1 MNMSITIN
9 EERLKN
15 TFIEL
20 VGVPCPSCDEKQEA
34 ELLVKKLHELGM
46 EPQVDRAG
54 EQCGGTTG
62 NVWGFLKGN
71 VPGALRLF
79 FEAHMDS
86 VAPTTGTRVMEK
98 DGVLYSDGTTTLGG
112 DDKSGVAAVLE
123 AMQCVIE
130 NELPHGDI
138 QVCFTIGEE
147 TGSYGVR
154 YMDKSMI
161 RADAGYCMDCGG
173 HPGAIFNA
181 SPKAINLKLTV
192 KGKSAHAG
200 LEPEKGINAIMLAA
214 DALHAL
220 PAYGRIDAETTLSVD
235 MIDGGLASNIVP
247 EACEIVIDMRCP
259 DEEKLEH
266 LKNETVSLF
275 RNTVEMGGGSLE
287 VEVKDVAPG
296 VNLSTEHATVK
307 IAISAAERLNFPV
320 TTGFTGGCSDA
331 NFLCGMGLHRRLQ
344 RRQFPV
350 RHGSAHRV
358 TGHRN
363 GQNPYYGGMPCPG
376 RSEQR
381 SPLGDGHCWG
391 SNGEVLRLVVKTTN
405 LEPKSRMDA
414 GIWSLYL
421 LIL

>member
-1 MNMSITIN
+1 MKMVIKIN
-9 EERLKN
+9 EGRLKS

-34 ELLVKKLHELGM
+34 DLLVKKLQELGM
-46 EPQVDRAG
+46 EPKVDRAG

-86 VAPTTGTRVMEK
+86 VAPTTGTNVIEK

-123 AMQCVIE
+123 AMQCIIE
-130 NELPHGDI
+130 NDLPHGDI

-154 YMDKSMI
+154 YMDKTMI
-161 RADAGYCMDCGG
+161 QADAGYCMDCGG

-181 SPKAINLKLTV
+181 SPKAINLKLKV

-220 PAYGRIDAETTLSVD
+220 PAYGRIDEETTLSVD
-235 MIDGGLASNIVP
+235 MIDGGLAPNIVP

-259 DEEKLEH
+259 NQTKLER
-266 LKNETVSLF
+266 LKNETVEIF
-275 RNTVEMGGGSLE
+275 RNVVEAKGGV
-287 VEVKDVAPG
+287 VEVAVKEVAPG
-296 VNLSTEHATVK
+296 VNLNTDHATVK
-307 IAISAAERLNFPV
+307 LAATAAEKLGLPV
-320 TTGFTGGCSDA
+320 STGFTGGCSDA
-331 NFLCGMGLHRRLQ
+331 NFLCGMGLPTVLLATGMDKIHTTEERLALEDLYNAASW
-344 RRQFPV
+344 V
-350 RHGSAHRV
+350 LGIVEEAA
-358 TGHRN
+358 
-363 GQNPYYGGMPCPG
+363 
-376 RSEQR
+376 EQAI
-381 SPLGDGHCWG
+381 S
-391 SNGEVLRLVVKTTN
+391 KT
-405 LEPKSRMDA
+405 
-414 GIWSLYL
+414 
-421 LIL
+421 

>member
-86 VAPTTGTRVMEK
+86 VAPTTGTHVMEK

-123 AMQCVIE
+123 AMQCIIE

-147 TGSYGVR
+147 TGSYGV
-154 YMDKSMI
+154 
-161 RADAGYCMDCGG
+161 YCMDCGG

-181 SPKAINLKLTV
+181 SPKAVNLKLTV

-235 MIDGGLASNIVP
+235 MIDGGLAPNIVP
-247 EACEIVIDMRCP
+247 ETCEIVIDMRCP
-259 DEEKLEH
+259 DEEKLER
-266 LKNETVSLF
+266 LQNETVEIF
-275 RNTVEMGGGSLE
+275 RNAVEAKGGTVE
-287 VEVKDVAPG
+287 VTVKEVAPG
-296 VNLSTEHATVK
+296 VNLDTDHATVK
-307 IAISAAERLNFPV
+307 LAAIAAEKLGFPV
-320 TTGFTGGCSDA
+320 STGFTGGCSDA
-331 NFLCGMGLHRRLQ
+331 NFLCGMGLPTVLL
-344 RRQFPV
+344 
-350 RHGSAHRV
+350 A
-358 TGHRN
+358 TGMDKIHTTEECLALEDLNNAAR
-363 GQNPYYGGMPCPG
+363 
-376 RSEQR
+376 
-381 SPLGDGHCWG
+381 W
-391 SNGEVLRLVVKTTN
+391 VLAIVQEATEK
-405 LEPKSRMDA
+405 
-414 GIWSLYL
+414 Y
-421 LIL
+421 

>member
-1 MNMSITIN
+1 MNMSININ

-20 VGVPCPSCDEKQEA
+20 VSVPCPSCDEKQEA
-34 ELLVKKLHELGM
+34 DLLVKKLQELGM
-46 EPQVDRAG
+46 EPKVDRAG

-62 NVWGFLKGN
+62 NVWGFLKGD

-86 VAPTTGTRVMEK
+86 VAPTTGTNVIEK

-123 AMQCVIE
+123 AMQCIIE
-130 NELPHGDI
+130 NDLPHGDI

-154 YMDKSMI
+154 YMDKTMI
-161 RADAGYCMDCGG
+161 QADAGYCMDCGG

-181 SPKAINLKLTV
+181 SPKAINLKLKV

-220 PAYGRIDAETTLSVD
+220 PAYGRIDEETTLSVD

-259 DEEKLEH
+259 NQTKLER
-266 LKNETVSLF
+266 LKNETVEIF
-275 RNTVEMGGGSLE
+275 RNVVEAKGGA
-287 VEVKDVAPG
+287 VEVAVKEVAPG
-296 VNLSTEHATVK
+296 VNLNTDHATVK
-307 IAISAAERLNFPV
+307 LAATPAEKLGFPV
-320 TTGFTGGCSDA
+320 STGFTGGCSDA
-331 NFLCGMGLHRRLQ
+331 NFLCGMGLPTVLLATGMDKIHTTEERLALEDLYNAASW
-344 RRQFPV
+344 V
-350 RHGSAHRV
+350 LGIVEEAA
-358 TGHRN
+358 
-363 GQNPYYGGMPCPG
+363 
-376 RSEQR
+376 EQAIR
-381 SPLGDGHCWG
+381 
-391 SNGEVLRLVVKTTN
+391 KT
-405 LEPKSRMDA
+405 
-414 GIWSLYL
+414 
-421 LIL
+421 

>member
-1 MNMSITIN
+1 MNMSININ

-20 VGVPCPSCDEKQEA
+20 VSVPCPSCDEKQEA
-34 ELLVKKLHELGM
+34 DLLVKKLQELGM
-46 EPQVDRAG
+46 EPKVDRAG

-62 NVWGFLKGN
+62 NVWGFLKGD

-86 VAPTTGTRVMEK
+86 VAPTTGTNVIEK

-123 AMQCVIE
+123 AMQCIIE
-130 NELPHGDI
+130 NDLPHGDI

-154 YMDKSMI
+154 YMDKTMI
-161 RADAGYCMDCGG
+161 QADAGYCMDCGG

-181 SPKAINLKLTV
+181 SPKAINLKLKV

-220 PAYGRIDAETTLSVD
+220 PAYGRIDEETTLSVD
-235 MIDGGLASNIVP
+235 MIDGGLAPNIVP

-259 DEEKLEH
+259 NQTKLER
-266 LKNETVSLF
+266 LKNETVEIF
-275 RNTVEMGGGSLE
+275 RNVVEAKGGV
-287 VEVKDVAPG
+287 VEVAVKEVAPG
-296 VNLSTEHATVK
+296 VNLNTDHATVK
-307 IAISAAERLNFPV
+307 LAATAAEKLGFPV
-320 TTGFTGGCSDA
+320 STGFTGGCSDA
-331 NFLCGMGLHRRLQ
+331 NFLCGMGLPTVLLATGMDKIHTTEERLALEDLYNAASW
-344 RRQFPV
+344 V
-350 RHGSAHRV
+350 LGIVEEAA
-358 TGHRN
+358 
-363 GQNPYYGGMPCPG
+363 
-376 RSEQR
+376 EQAIR
-381 SPLGDGHCWG
+381 
-391 SNGEVLRLVVKTTN
+391 KT
-405 LEPKSRMDA
+405 
-414 GIWSLYL
+414 
-421 LIL
+421 

>member
-1 MNMSITIN
+1 MNMSININ

-20 VGVPCPSCDEKQEA
+20 VSVPCPSCDEKQEA
-34 ELLVKKLHELGM
+34 DLLVKKLQELGM
-46 EPQVDRAG
+46 EPKVDRAG

-62 NVWGFLKGN
+62 NVWGFLKGD

-86 VAPTTGTRVMEK
+86 VAPTTGTNVIEK

-123 AMQCVIE
+123 AMQCIIE
-130 NELPHGDI
+130 NDLPHGDI

-154 YMDKSMI
+154 YMDKTMI
-161 RADAGYCMDCGG
+161 QADAGYCMDCGG

-181 SPKAINLKLTV
+181 SPKAINLKLKV

-220 PAYGRIDAETTLSVD
+220 PAYGRIDEETTLSVD

-259 DEEKLEH
+259 NQTKLER
-266 LKNETVSLF
+266 LKKETVEIF
-275 RNTVEMGGGSLE
+275 RNVVEAKGGA
-287 VEVKDVAPG
+287 VEVAVKEVAPG
-296 VNLSTEHATVK
+296 VNLNTDHATVK
-307 IAISAAERLNFPV
+307 LAATAAEKLGFPV
-320 TTGFTGGCSDA
+320 STGFTGGCSDA
-331 NFLCGMGLHRRLQ
+331 NFLCGMGLPTVLLATGMDKIHTTEERLALEDLYNAASW
-344 RRQFPV
+344 V
-350 RHGSAHRV
+350 LGIVEEAA
-358 TGHRN
+358 
-363 GQNPYYGGMPCPG
+363 
-376 RSEQR
+376 EQAI
-381 SPLGDGHCWG
+381 S
-391 SNGEVLRLVVKTTN
+391 KT
-405 LEPKSRMDA
+405 
-414 GIWSLYL
+414 
-421 LIL
+421 

>member
-1 MNMSITIN
+1 MKMVIKIN
-9 EERLKN
+9 EGRLKS

-34 ELLVKKLHELGM
+34 DLLVKKLQELGM
-46 EPQVDRAG
+46 EPKVDRAG

-62 NVWGFLKGN
+62 HVWGFLKGD

-86 VAPTTGTRVMEK
+86 VAPTTGTNGIEK

-123 AMQCVIE
+123 AMQCIIE
-130 NELPHGDI
+130 NDLPHGDI

-154 YMDKSMI
+154 YMDKTMI
-161 RADAGYCMDCGG
+161 QADAGYCMDCGG

-181 SPKAINLKLTV
+181 SPKAINLKLRV

-220 PAYGRIDAETTLSVD
+220 PAYGRIDEETTLSVD
-235 MIDGGLASNIVP
+235 MIDGGLAPNIVP

-259 DEEKLEH
+259 NQTKLER
-266 LKNETVSLF
+266 LKNETVEIF
-275 RNTVEMGGGSLE
+275 RNVVEAKGGA
-287 VEVKDVAPG
+287 VEVAVKEVAPG
-296 VNLSTEHATVK
+296 VNLNTDHATVK
-307 IAISAAERLNFPV
+307 LAATAAEKLGFPV
-320 TTGFTGGCSDA
+320 STGFTGGCSDA
-331 NFLCGMGLHRRLQ
+331 NFLCGMGLPTVLLATGMDKIHTTEERLALEDLYNAASW
-344 RRQFPV
+344 V
-350 RHGSAHRV
+350 LGIVEEAA
-358 TGHRN
+358 
-363 GQNPYYGGMPCPG
+363 
-376 RSEQR
+376 EQAIR
-381 SPLGDGHCWG
+381 
-391 SNGEVLRLVVKTTN
+391 KT
-405 LEPKSRMDA
+405 
-414 GIWSLYL
+414 
-421 LIL
+421 

>member
-1 MNMSITIN
+1 MNMSININ

-20 VGVPCPSCDEKQEA
+20 VGVPCPSCDEKREA
-34 ELLVKKLHELGM
+34 DLLVKKLQELGM
-46 EPQVDRAG
+46 EPKVDRAG

-62 NVWGFLKGN
+62 NVWGFLKGD

-86 VAPTTGTRVMEK
+86 VAPTTGTNVIEK

-123 AMQCVIE
+123 AMQCIIE
-130 NELPHGDI
+130 NDLPHGDI

-154 YMDKSMI
+154 YMDKTMI
-161 RADAGYCMDCGG
+161 QADAGYCMDCGG

-181 SPKAINLKLTV
+181 SPKAINLKLKV

-220 PAYGRIDAETTLSVD
+220 PAYGRIDEETTLSVD

-259 DEEKLEH
+259 NQTKLER
-266 LKNETVSLF
+266 LKKETVEIF
-275 RNTVEMGGGSLE
+275 RNVVEAKGGA
-287 VEVKDVAPG
+287 VEVAVKEVAPG
-296 VNLSTEHATVK
+296 VNLNTDHATVK
-307 IAISAAERLNFPV
+307 LAATAAEKLGFPV
-320 TTGFTGGCSDA
+320 STGFTGGCSDA
-331 NFLCGMGLHRRLQ
+331 NFLCGMGLPTVLLATGMDKIHTTEERLALEDLYNAASW
-344 RRQFPV
+344 V
-350 RHGSAHRV
+350 LGIVEEAA
-358 TGHRN
+358 
-363 GQNPYYGGMPCPG
+363 
-376 RSEQR
+376 EQAIR
-381 SPLGDGHCWG
+381 
-391 SNGEVLRLVVKTTN
+391 KT
-405 LEPKSRMDA
+405 
-414 GIWSLYL
+414 
-421 LIL
+421 

>member
-1 MNMSITIN
+1 MNMSININ

-20 VGVPCPSCDEKQEA
+20 VSVPCPSCDEKREA
-34 ELLVKKLHELGM
+34 DLLVKKLQELGM
-46 EPQVDRAG
+46 EPKVDRAG

-62 NVWGFLKGN
+62 NVWGFLKGD

-86 VAPTTGTRVMEK
+86 VAPTTGTNVIEK

-123 AMQCVIE
+123 AMQCIIE
-130 NELPHGDI
+130 NDLPHGDI

-154 YMDKSMI
+154 YMDKTMI

-181 SPKAINLKLTV
+181 SPKAINLKLKV

-220 PAYGRIDAETTLSVD
+220 PAYGRIDEETTLSVD
-235 MIDGGLASNIVP
+235 MIDGGLAPNIVP

-259 DEEKLEH
+259 NQTKLER
-266 LKNETVSLF
+266 LKNETVEIF
-275 RNTVEMGGGSLE
+275 RNVVEAKGGA
-287 VEVKDVAPG
+287 VEVAVKEVAPG
-296 VNLSTEHATVK
+296 VNLNTDHATVK
-307 IAISAAERLNFPV
+307 LAATAAEKLGFPV
-320 TTGFTGGCSDA
+320 STGFTGGCSDA
-331 NFLCGMGLHRRLQ
+331 NFLCGMGLPTVLLATGMDKIHTTEERLALEDLYNAASW
-344 RRQFPV
+344 V
-350 RHGSAHRV
+350 LGIVEEAA
-358 TGHRN
+358 
-363 GQNPYYGGMPCPG
+363 
-376 RSEQR
+376 EQAIR
-381 SPLGDGHCWG
+381 
-391 SNGEVLRLVVKTTN
+391 KT
-405 LEPKSRMDA
+405 
-414 GIWSLYL
+414 
-421 LIL
+421 

>member
-1 MNMSITIN
+1 MNMSININ

-34 ELLVKKLHELGM
+34 DLLVKKLQELGM
-46 EPQVDRAG
+46 EPKVDRAG

-86 VAPTTGTRVMEK
+86 VAPTTGTNVIEK

-123 AMQCVIE
+123 AMQCIIE
-130 NELPHGDI
+130 NDLPHGDI

-154 YMDKSMI
+154 YMDKTMI
-161 RADAGYCMDCGG
+161 QADAGYCMDCGG

-181 SPKAINLKLTV
+181 SPKAINLKLKV

-220 PAYGRIDAETTLSVD
+220 PAYGRIDEETTLSVD
-235 MIDGGLASNIVP
+235 MIDGGLAPNIVP

-259 DEEKLEH
+259 NQTKLER
-266 LKNETVSLF
+266 LKKETVEIF
-275 RNTVEMGGGSLE
+275 RNVVEAKGGA
-287 VEVKDVAPG
+287 VEVAVKEVAPG
-296 VNLSTEHATVK
+296 VNLNTDHATVK
-307 IAISAAERLNFPV
+307 LAATAAEKLGFPV
-320 TTGFTGGCSDA
+320 STGFTGGCSDA
-331 NFLCGMGLHRRLQ
+331 NFLCGMGLPTVLLATGMDKIHTTEERLALEDLYNAASW
-344 RRQFPV
+344 V
-350 RHGSAHRV
+350 LGIVEEAA
-358 TGHRN
+358 
-363 GQNPYYGGMPCPG
+363 
-376 RSEQR
+376 EQAIR
-381 SPLGDGHCWG
+381 
-391 SNGEVLRLVVKTTN
+391 KT
-405 LEPKSRMDA
+405 
-414 GIWSLYL
+414 
-421 LIL
+421 

>member
-1 MNMSITIN
+1 MKMVIKIN
-9 EERLKN
+9 EGRLKS

-34 ELLVKKLHELGM
+34 DLLVKKLQELGM
-46 EPQVDRAG
+46 EPKVDRAG

-62 NVWGFLKGN
+62 NVWGFLKGD

-86 VAPTTGTRVMEK
+86 VAPTTGTNVIEK

-123 AMQCVIE
+123 AMKCIIE
-130 NELPHGDI
+130 NDLPHGDI

-154 YMDKSMI
+154 YMDKTMI
-161 RADAGYCMDCGG
+161 QADAGYCMDCGG

-181 SPKAINLKLTV
+181 SPKAINLKLKV

-220 PAYGRIDAETTLSVD
+220 PAYGRIDEETTLSVD
-235 MIDGGLASNIVP
+235 MIDGGLAPNIVP

-259 DEEKLEH
+259 NQTKLER
-266 LKNETVSLF
+266 LKNETVEIF
-275 RNTVEMGGGSLE
+275 RNVVEAKGGA
-287 VEVKDVAPG
+287 VEVAVKEVAPG
-296 VNLSTEHATVK
+296 VNLNTDHATVK
-307 IAISAAERLNFPV
+307 LAATAAEKLGFPV
-320 TTGFTGGCSDA
+320 STGFTGGCSDA
-331 NFLCGMGLHRRLQ
+331 NFLCGMGLPTVLLATGMDKIHTTEERLALEDLYNAASW
-344 RRQFPV
+344 V
-350 RHGSAHRV
+350 LGIVEEAA
-358 TGHRN
+358 
-363 GQNPYYGGMPCPG
+363 
-376 RSEQR
+376 EQAIR
-381 SPLGDGHCWG
+381 
-391 SNGEVLRLVVKTTN
+391 KT
-405 LEPKSRMDA
+405 
-414 GIWSLYL
+414 
-421 LIL
+421 

>member
-1 MNMSITIN
+1 MNMSININ

-20 VGVPCPSCDEKQEA
+20 VSVPCPSCDEKQEA
-34 ELLVKKLHELGM
+34 DLLVKKLQELGM
-46 EPQVDRAG
+46 EPKVDRAG

-62 NVWGFLKGN
+62 NVWGFLKGD

-86 VAPTTGTRVMEK
+86 VAPTTGTNVIEK

-123 AMQCVIE
+123 AMQCIIE
-130 NELPHGDI
+130 NDLPHGDI

-154 YMDKSMI
+154 YMDKTMI
-161 RADAGYCMDCGG
+161 QADAGYCMDCGG

-181 SPKAINLKLTV
+181 SPKAINLKLKV

-220 PAYGRIDAETTLSVD
+220 PAYGRIDEETTLSVD
-235 MIDGGLASNIVP
+235 MIDGGLAPNIVP

-259 DEEKLEH
+259 NQTKLER
-266 LKNETVSLF
+266 LKNETVEIF
-275 RNTVEMGGGSLE
+275 RNVVEAKGGA
-287 VEVKDVAPG
+287 VEVAVKEVAPG
-296 VNLSTEHATVK
+296 VNLNTDHATVK
-307 IAISAAERLNFPV
+307 LAATAAEKLGFPV
-320 TTGFTGGCSDA
+320 STGFTGGCSDA
-331 NFLCGMGLHRRLQ
+331 NFLCGMGLPTVLLATGMDKIHTTEERLALEDLYNAASW
-344 RRQFPV
+344 V
-350 RHGSAHRV
+350 LGIVEEAA
-358 TGHRN
+358 
-363 GQNPYYGGMPCPG
+363 
-376 RSEQR
+376 EQAI
-381 SPLGDGHCWG
+381 S
-391 SNGEVLRLVVKTTN
+391 KT
-405 LEPKSRMDA
+405 
-414 GIWSLYL
+414 
-421 LIL
+421 

>member
-1 MNMSITIN
+1 MDKSINVNIN

-20 VGVPCPSCDEKQEA
+20 VSVPCPSCDEKQEA
-34 ELLVKKLHELGM
+34 ELLMKKLQELGM
-46 EPQVDRAG
+46 EPRVDRAG
-54 EQCGGTTG
+54 ERCGGTTG

-71 VPGALRLF
+71 VSGALRLF

-86 VAPTTGTRVMEK
+86 VAPTTGTNVIEK

-123 AMQCVIE
+123 AMQCIIE
-130 NELPHGDI
+130 NNLPHGDI

-154 YMDKSMI
+154 YMDKTMI

-214 DALHAL
+214 DAMHAL

-235 MIDGGLASNIVP
+235 MIDGGLAPNIVP
-247 EACEIVIDMRCP
+247 ESCEVVIDMRCP
-259 DEEKLEH
+259 DETKLER
-266 LKNETVSLF
+266 LKNETVEIF
-275 RNTVEMGGGSLE
+275 RKAVEAKGGTVETA
-287 VEVKDVAPG
+287 VKEVAPG
-296 VNLSTEHATVK
+296 VNLNTDHATVEL
-307 IAISAAERLNFPV
+307 AATAAAKLGFPV
-320 TTGFTGGCSDA
+320 STGFTGGCSDA
-331 NFLCGMGLHRRLQ
+331 NFLCGMGLPTVLL
-344 RRQFPV
+344 
-350 RHGSAHRV
+350 A
-358 TGHRN
+358 TGMDKIHTTEECLALEDLRN
-363 GQNPYYGGMPCPG
+363 AA
-376 RSEQR
+376 RWV
-381 SPLGDGHCWG
+381 LGI
-391 SNGEVLRLVVKTTN
+391 VK
-405 LEPKSRMDA
+405 EAAKS
-414 GIWSLYL
+414 L
-421 LIL
+421 

>member
-1 MNMSITIN
+1 MNMSININ

-20 VGVPCPSCDEKQEA
+20 VSVPCPSCDEKQEA
-34 ELLVKKLHELGM
+34 DLLVKKLQELGM
-46 EPQVDRAG
+46 EPKVDRAGDLLVKKLQELGMEPKVDRAG

-62 NVWGFLKGN
+62 NVWGFLKGD

-86 VAPTTGTRVMEK
+86 VAPTTGTNVIEK

-123 AMQCVIE
+123 AMQCIIE
-130 NELPHGDI
+130 NDLPHGDI

-154 YMDKSMI
+154 YMDKTMI
-161 RADAGYCMDCGG
+161 QADAGYCMDCGG

-181 SPKAINLKLTV
+181 SPKAINLKLKV

-220 PAYGRIDAETTLSVD
+220 PAYGRIDEETTLSVD
-235 MIDGGLASNIVP
+235 MIDGGLAPNIVP

-259 DEEKLEH
+259 NQTKLER
-266 LKNETVSLF
+266 LKNETVEIF
-275 RNTVEMGGGSLE
+275 RNVVEAKGGA
-287 VEVKDVAPG
+287 VEVAVKEVAPG
-296 VNLSTEHATVK
+296 VNLNTDHATVK
-307 IAISAAERLNFPV
+307 LAATAAEKLGFPV
-320 TTGFTGGCSDA
+320 STGFTGGCSDA
-331 NFLCGMGLHRRLQ
+331 NFLCGMGLPTVLLATGMDKIHTTEERLALEDLYNAASW
-344 RRQFPV
+344 V
-350 RHGSAHRV
+350 LGIVEEAA
-358 TGHRN
+358 
-363 GQNPYYGGMPCPG
+363 
-376 RSEQR
+376 EQAIR
-381 SPLGDGHCWG
+381 
-391 SNGEVLRLVVKTTN
+391 KT
-405 LEPKSRMDA
+405 
-414 GIWSLYL
+414 
-421 LIL
+421 

>member
-1 MNMSITIN
+1 MNMSININ

-20 VGVPCPSCDEKQEA
+20 VSVPCPSCDEKQEA
-34 ELLVKKLHELGM
+34 DLLVKKLQELGM
-46 EPQVDRAG
+46 EPKVDRAG

-86 VAPTTGTRVMEK
+86 VAPTTGTNVIEK

-123 AMQCVIE
+123 AMQCIIE
-130 NELPHGDI
+130 NDLPHGDI

-154 YMDKSMI
+154 YMDKTMI
-161 RADAGYCMDCGG
+161 QADAGYCMDCGG

-181 SPKAINLKLTV
+181 SPKAINLKLKV

-220 PAYGRIDAETTLSVD
+220 PAYGRIDEETTLSVD
-235 MIDGGLASNIVP
+235 MIDGGLAPNIVP

-259 DEEKLEH
+259 NQTKLER
-266 LKNETVSLF
+266 LKKETVEIF
-275 RNTVEMGGGSLE
+275 RNVVEAKGGA
-287 VEVKDVAPG
+287 VEVAVKEVAPG
-296 VNLSTEHATVK
+296 VNLNTDHATVK
-307 IAISAAERLNFPV
+307 LAATAAEKLGFPV
-320 TTGFTGGCSDA
+320 STGFTGGCSDA
-331 NFLCGMGLHRRLQ
+331 NFLCGMGLPTVLLATGMDKIHTTEERLALEDLYNAASW
-344 RRQFPV
+344 V
-350 RHGSAHRV
+350 LGIVEEAA
-358 TGHRN
+358 
-363 GQNPYYGGMPCPG
+363 
-376 RSEQR
+376 EQAIR
-381 SPLGDGHCWG
+381 
-391 SNGEVLRLVVKTTN
+391 KT
-405 LEPKSRMDA
+405 
-414 GIWSLYL
+414 
-421 LIL
+421 

>member
-1 MNMSITIN
+1 MNMSININ

-20 VGVPCPSCDEKQEA
+20 VSVPCPSCDEKQEA
-34 ELLVKKLHELGM
+34 DLLVKKLQELGM
-46 EPQVDRAG
+46 EPKVDRAG

-62 NVWGFLKGN
+62 NVWGFLKGD

-86 VAPTTGTRVMEK
+86 VAPTTGTNVIEK

-123 AMQCVIE
+123 AMQCIIE
-130 NELPHGDI
+130 NDLPHGDI

-154 YMDKSMI
+154 YMDKTMI
-161 RADAGYCMDCGG
+161 QADAGYCMDCGG

-181 SPKAINLKLTV
+181 SPKAINLKLKV

-220 PAYGRIDAETTLSVD
+220 PAYGRIDEETTLSVD
-235 MIDGGLASNIVP
+235 MIDGGLAPNIVP

-259 DEEKLEH
+259 NQTKLER
-266 LKNETVSLF
+266 LKKETVEIF
-275 RNTVEMGGGSLE
+275 RNVVEAKGGA
-287 VEVKDVAPG
+287 VEVAVKEVAPG
-296 VNLSTEHATVK
+296 VNLNTDHATVK
-307 IAISAAERLNFPV
+307 LAATAAEKLGFPV
-320 TTGFTGGCSDA
+320 STGFTGGCSDA
-331 NFLCGMGLHRRLQ
+331 NFLCGMGLPTVLLATGMDKIHTTEERLALEDLYNAASW
-344 RRQFPV
+344 V
-350 RHGSAHRV
+350 LGIVEEAA
-358 TGHRN
+358 
-363 GQNPYYGGMPCPG
+363 
-376 RSEQR
+376 EQAIR
-381 SPLGDGHCWG
+381 
-391 SNGEVLRLVVKTTN
+391 KT
-405 LEPKSRMDA
+405 
-414 GIWSLYL
+414 
-421 LIL
+421 

>member
-1 MNMSITIN
+1 MNMSININ

-20 VGVPCPSCDEKQEA
+20 VSVPCPSCDEKREA
-34 ELLVKKLHELGM
+34 DLLVKKLQELGM
-46 EPQVDRAG
+46 EPKVDRAG

-86 VAPTTGTRVMEK
+86 VAPTTGTNVIEK

-123 AMQCVIE
+123 AMQCIIE
-130 NELPHGDI
+130 NDLPHGDI

-154 YMDKSMI
+154 YMDKTMI
-161 RADAGYCMDCGG
+161 QADAGYCMDCGG

-181 SPKAINLKLTV
+181 SPKAINLKLKV

-220 PAYGRIDAETTLSVD
+220 PAYGRIDEETTLSVD
-235 MIDGGLASNIVP
+235 MIDGGLAPNIVP

-259 DEEKLEH
+259 NQTKLER
-266 LKNETVSLF
+266 LKKETVEIF
-275 RNTVEMGGGSLE
+275 RNVVEAKGGA
-287 VEVKDVAPG
+287 VEVAVKEVAPG
-296 VNLSTEHATVK
+296 VNLNTDHATVK
-307 IAISAAERLNFPV
+307 LAATAAEKLGFPV
-320 TTGFTGGCSDA
+320 STGFTGGCSDA
-331 NFLCGMGLHRRLQ
+331 NFLCGMGLPTVLLATGMDKIHTTEERLALEDLYNAASW
-344 RRQFPV
+344 V
-350 RHGSAHRV
+350 LGIVEEAA
-358 TGHRN
+358 
-363 GQNPYYGGMPCPG
+363 
-376 RSEQR
+376 EQAIR
-381 SPLGDGHCWG
+381 
-391 SNGEVLRLVVKTTN
+391 KT
-405 LEPKSRMDA
+405 
-414 GIWSLYL
+414 
-421 LIL
+421 

>member
-1 MNMSITIN
+1 MNMSININ

-20 VGVPCPSCDEKQEA
+20 VSVPCPSCDEKREA
-34 ELLVKKLHELGM
+34 DLLVKKLQELGM
-46 EPQVDRAG
+46 EPKVDRAG

-62 NVWGFLKGN
+62 NVWGFLKGD

-86 VAPTTGTRVMEK
+86 VAPTTGTNVIEK

-123 AMQCVIE
+123 AMQCIIE
-130 NELPHGDI
+130 NDLPHGDI

-154 YMDKSMI
+154 YMDKTMI
-161 RADAGYCMDCGG
+161 QADAGYCMDCGG

-181 SPKAINLKLTV
+181 SPKAINLKLKV

-220 PAYGRIDAETTLSVD
+220 PAYGRIDEETTLSVD
-235 MIDGGLASNIVP
+235 MIDGGLAPNIVP

-259 DEEKLEH
+259 NQTKLER
-266 LKNETVSLF
+266 LKNETVEIF
-275 RNTVEMGGGSLE
+275 RNVVEAKGGV
-287 VEVKDVAPG
+287 VEVAVKEVAPG
-296 VNLSTEHATVK
+296 VNLNTDHATVK
-307 IAISAAERLNFPV
+307 LAATAAEKLGFPV
-320 TTGFTGGCSDA
+320 STGFTGGCSDA
-331 NFLCGMGLHRRLQ
+331 NFLCGMGLPTVLLATGMDKIHTTEERLALEDLYNAASW
-344 RRQFPV
+344 V
-350 RHGSAHRV
+350 LGIVEEAA
-358 TGHRN
+358 
-363 GQNPYYGGMPCPG
+363 
-376 RSEQR
+376 EQAIR
-381 SPLGDGHCWG
+381 
-391 SNGEVLRLVVKTTN
+391 KT
-405 LEPKSRMDA
+405 
-414 GIWSLYL
+414 
-421 LIL
+421 

>member
-1 MNMSITIN
+1 MKMVIKIN
-9 EERLKN
+9 EGRLKS

-20 VGVPCPSCDEKQEA
+20 VGVPCLSCDEKREA
-34 ELLVKKLHELGM
+34 DLLVKKLQELGM
-46 EPQVDRAG
+46 EPKVDRAG

-86 VAPTTGTRVMEK
+86 VAPTTGTNVIEK

-123 AMQCVIE
+123 AMQCIIE
-130 NELPHGDI
+130 NDLPHGDI

-154 YMDKSMI
+154 YMDKTMI
-161 RADAGYCMDCGG
+161 QADAGYCMDCGG

-181 SPKAINLKLTV
+181 SPKAINLKLKV

-220 PAYGRIDAETTLSVD
+220 PAYGRIDEETTLSVD
-235 MIDGGLASNIVP
+235 MIDGGLAPNIVP

-259 DEEKLEH
+259 NQTKLER
-266 LKNETVSLF
+266 LKNETVEIF
-275 RNTVEMGGGSLE
+275 RNVVEAKGGA
-287 VEVKDVAPG
+287 VEVAVKEVAPG
-296 VNLSTEHATVK
+296 VNLNTEHATVK
-307 IAISAAERLNFPV
+307 LAATAAEKLGFPV
-320 TTGFTGGCSDA
+320 STGFTGGCSDA
-331 NFLCGMGLHRRLQ
+331 NFLCGMGLPTVLLATGMDKIHTTEERLALEDLYNAASW
-344 RRQFPV
+344 V
-350 RHGSAHRV
+350 LGIVEEAA
-358 TGHRN
+358 
-363 GQNPYYGGMPCPG
+363 
-376 RSEQR
+376 EQAIR
-381 SPLGDGHCWG
+381 
-391 SNGEVLRLVVKTTN
+391 KT
-405 LEPKSRMDA
+405 
-414 GIWSLYL
+414 
-421 LIL
+421 

>member
-1 MNMSITIN
+1 MKMVIKIN
-9 EERLKN
+9 EGRLKS

-20 VGVPCPSCDEKQEA
+20 VGVPCPSCDEKLEA
-34 ELLVKKLHELGM
+34 DLLVKKLQELGM
-46 EPQVDRAG
+46 EPKVDRAG

-62 NVWGFLKGN
+62 NVWGFLKGD

-86 VAPTTGTRVMEK
+86 VAPTTGTNVIEK

-123 AMQCVIE
+123 AMQCIIE
-130 NELPHGDI
+130 NDLPHGDI

-154 YMDKSMI
+154 YMDKTMI
-161 RADAGYCMDCGG
+161 QADAGYCMDCGG

-181 SPKAINLKLTV
+181 SPKAINLKLKV

-220 PAYGRIDAETTLSVD
+220 PAYGRIDEETTLSVD

-259 DEEKLEH
+259 NQTKLER
-266 LKNETVSLF
+266 LKNETVEIF
-275 RNTVEMGGGSLE
+275 RNVVEAKGGA
-287 VEVKDVAPG
+287 VEVAVKEVAPG
-296 VNLSTEHATVK
+296 VNLNTDHATVK
-307 IAISAAERLNFPV
+307 LAATAAEKLGFPV
-320 TTGFTGGCSDA
+320 STGFTGGCSDA
-331 NFLCGMGLHRRLQ
+331 NFLCGMGLPTVLLATGMDKIHTTEERLALEDLYNAASW
-344 RRQFPV
+344 V
-350 RHGSAHRV
+350 LGIVEEAA
-358 TGHRN
+358 
-363 GQNPYYGGMPCPG
+363 
-376 RSEQR
+376 EQAIR
-381 SPLGDGHCWG
+381 
-391 SNGEVLRLVVKTTN
+391 KT
-405 LEPKSRMDA
+405 
-414 GIWSLYL
+414 
-421 LIL
+421 